1 MRFILL
7 RVLAVALLVPASS
20 SAQSLDPAGLVGRWS
35 GSGTFFSAD
44 MQRKAG
50 SLAFTLELKADGT
63 GTGRIGDATLQVVE
77 VKRARDRIE
86 VRAKLTGSLGSDP
99 ALAKNHLVLVVTAVD
114 DRRMQAEFH
123 LKSNFIFDPQMR
135 EGHVVLTRM
144 PPGG

>member
-1 MRFILL
+1 
-7 RVLAVALLVPASS
+7 
-20 SAQSLDPAGLVGRWS
+20 
-35 GSGTFFSAD
+35 

-50 SLAFTLELKADGT
+50 SLAFILELKADGT
-63 GTGRIGDATLQVVE
+63 GTGRIGDATCQVVG

-86 VRAKLTGSLGSDP
+86 VRARLTGSLGSDP